1 MGVPKRHQR
10 GEVKVTVVYVCLFS
24 LLLRIT
30 DLEVFQG
37 GRFGRLRARLHPYG
51 RLPSA
56 RKSGTGERNIE
67 FRVQKM
73 QLTTAGSSDAGWR
86 QQRGRVQR
94 LQELDWL
101 RGRLSRLIE
110 M

>member
-10 GEVKVTVVYVCLFS
+10 REVKVTVVYVCLLS
-24 LLLRIT
+24 LLLWIT

-67 FRVQKM
+67 FREQKM
-73 QLTTAGSSDAGWR
+73 QLTTLVLQTRGGGNNVAEYNDYKNWTGSEA
-86 QQRGRVQR
+86 V
-94 LQELDWL
+94 
-101 RGRLSRLIE
+101 
-110 M
+110 